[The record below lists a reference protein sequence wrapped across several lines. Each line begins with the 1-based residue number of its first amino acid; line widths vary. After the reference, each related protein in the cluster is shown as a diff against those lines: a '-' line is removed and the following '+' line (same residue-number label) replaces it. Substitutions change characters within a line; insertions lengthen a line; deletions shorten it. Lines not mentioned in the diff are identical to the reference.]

1 MAARVTKV
9 VVEALTQPNDTQ
21 RGRVT
26 QFVVEALYDVSL
38 PPAPT
43 GALVQRWTGAA
54 WQAATVKRWDGS
66 AWVTAT
72 VKRWDGTGWV

>member
-1 MAARVTKV
+1 MAARITQT
-9 VVEALTQPNDTQ
+9 VVEALTQPTTQ
-21 RGRVT
+21 LARVT
-26 QFVVEALYDVSL
+26 SLVVEALYDVSL

-54 WQAATVKRWDGS
+54 WQAATVKRWDGTQ
-66 AWVTAT
+66 WVTAT